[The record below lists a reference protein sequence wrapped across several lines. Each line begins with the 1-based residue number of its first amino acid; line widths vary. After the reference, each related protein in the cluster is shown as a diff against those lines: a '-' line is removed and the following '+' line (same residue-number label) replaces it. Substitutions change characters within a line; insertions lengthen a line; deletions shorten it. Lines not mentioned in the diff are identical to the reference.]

1 MSNNSEMAIL
11 MAAGMGTRMRPLTET
26 KPKPLITVHSKPMIE
41 TVIDGLEERGVSK
54 FLVVV
59 GYLGEQFKYLEEK
72 YENLKIVENKDYQ
85 TINNISSIRTVAEE
99 LITTENDCF
108 ICEAD
113 LYVSDKK
120 LFAEELNHSC
130 YFGKLVQG
138 HSEDWVFDVNEYGRI
153 TRVGKVGDDQFNMV
167 GVAWFKKEDAKLLG
181 QLIKDA
187 YGKAGYEDLFWDDV
201 VNHNLDKLDLAVH
214 EIQSTQITEIDT
226 INELA
231 EVDRSYSAF

>member
-26 KPKPLITVHSKPMIE
+26 KPKPLITVNSKPMIE

>member
-11 MAAGMGTRMRPLTET
+11 MAAGMGTRMRPLTEM

-54 FLVVV
+54 FIVVV